1 MSPAQTPKVE
11 EKNVLIKIPSISTS
25 SGKKKDEEINDEL
38 EEKLNDVSS
47 ADKCT
52 ETPNRSENREEKGD
66 DLKILRASL
75 NINSPNSNG
84 KQMVFP

>member
-1 MSPAQTPKVE
+1 MSPAQTPKIE
-11 EKNVLIKIPSISTS
+11 EKNVLIKVPNTSSS
-25 SGKKKDEEINDEL
+25 SGKKKDDEI
-38 EEKLNDVSS
+38 LNDVSS

-52 ETPNRSENREEKGD
+52 ETPNRSENREDKSD

-84 KQMVFP
+84 K

>member
-1 MSPAQTPKVE
+1 MSPAQTPKIE
-11 EKNVLIKIPSISTS
+11 EKNVLIKVPNTSSS
-25 SGKKKDEEINDEL
+25 SGKKKDDEINDEL

-52 ETPNRSENREEKGD
+52 ETPNRSENREDKSD

-84 KQMVFP
+84 K